1 MTMSNYNRKPAL
13 APRFVQSGVFAAS
26 PLTLFDVGVSG
37 GFDMVWEAFGES
49 VRAWGFDPLI
59 TEIER
64 LRAEAK
70 PGQVFEAAL
79 VGCPSFRLHHPA
91 EKWWTPAARANHS
104 YERSSAVWAQG
115 VAKHDWIKE
124 EYNHGAEIQ
133 LTDRLISIDQY
144 CADNDIGTVDVLKI
158 DTDGGDYEVLHG
170 ADRMLREGGI
180 LAVQVE
186 AQFQGAVLPEANLFS
201 NIDLFLRDRGFT
213 LFDLDL
219 WRYSKASLPRPFYY
233 DIPAQTVRG
242 QVLWGEALYLRDQ
255 GDPDYETK
263 WPSMTIS
270 PMTVLKQAAL
280 FDLFSLQDCAV
291 ELLEKYKAQV
301 ETIPGMNIQEL
312 IESML
317 PAVDGRRVTHREFM
331 EHCAAQVRQ
340 GRLRH
345 LPKQE
350 A

>member
-1 MTMSNYNRKPAL
+1 MTMINRNHAPAL
-13 APRFVQSGVFAAS
+13 APQFIQSDLLAAS

-37 GFDMVWEAFGES
+37 GFDTVWDAFGES

-64 LRAEAK
+64 LQAEAK
-70 PGQVFEAAL
+70 PGQIFEAAL
-79 VGCPSFRLHHPA
+79 VGCPSFRLRHPD
-91 EKWWTPAARANHS
+91 EKWMAPEARITHS

-115 VAKHDWIKE
+115 VMKHDGIKQGN
-124 EYNHGAEIQ
+124 NHGAEIR

-170 ADRMLREGGI
+170 ADRMLRQGGI

-219 WRYSKASLPRPFYY
+219 WRYSKASLPRSFR
-233 DIPAQTVRG
+233 DNIPAQTVRG
-242 QVLWGEALYLRDQ
+242 QLLWGDALYLRDL

-263 WPSMTIS
+263 WPSITIS
-270 PMTVLKQAAL
+270 PMAVLKLAAL
-280 FDLFSLQDCAV
+280 FDLFNLQDCAV
-291 ELLEKYKAQV
+291 ELLEKYKALV
-301 ETIPGMNIQEL
+301 ETIPNVQAGDL
-312 IESML
+312 IETML
-317 PAVDGRRVTHREFM
+317 PPIDDRRVTHREFM
-331 EHCAAQVRQ
+331 DHCTAQIRQ
-340 GRLRH
+340 GRLRN
-345 LPKQE
+345 LPE
-350 A
+350 